1 MYTNG
6 RFKLIETTEIVIL
19 TKTVRRPVGFC
30 QSTAKITKKVQMAK
44 SRRILDLKIREITG
58 IGTNNWDVE
67 TYRSNRKMISSCELI
82 FGGFLTF
89 ETTAHGAMV
98 F

>member
-58 IGTNNWDVE
+58 IGTNNWDVDC
-67 TYRSNRKMISSCELI
+67 RNL
-82 FGGFLTF
+82 
-89 ETTAHGAMV
+89 
-98 F
+98 